1 MHFPFRPLK
10 IFDIVFA
17 LLILPLALVLV
28 PVWSW
33 ENGPIEGLQALVL
46 FLGAQYIWL
55 LHHDEPRLTAV
66 HRTYAAFLVLL
77 GLRELS
83 FGRIFFPTAL
93 RENGP
98 QFIAMHD
105 VPGWQLLYAILGV
118 YMIYLL
124 YSFWKYMPWRRLLHL
139 PVPIVFLGGIVL
151 GAVLSTAGDH
161 TWVLDYSHA
170 ETMEELGEL
179 LMYLCFVHTGLWY
192 HHYLAQVQEDD

>member
-33 ENGPIEGLQALVL
+33 
-46 FLGAQYIWL
+46 
-55 LHHDEPRLTAV
+55 
-66 HRTYAAFLVLL
+66 
-77 GLRELS
+77 
-83 FGRIFFPTAL
+83 
-93 RENGP
+93 ENGP

-151 GAVLSTAGDH
+151 GAVLSTAGVGI
-161 TWVLDYSHA
+161 TIISHRCRRMI
-170 ETMEELGEL
+170 EHMEQQ
-179 LMYLCFVHTGLWY
+179 HTGLDAVVTTSRNWNEET
-192 HHYLAQVQEDD
+192 LALARSTAERLGIPYAERRTLSVDEIRERYGVQRCAHVPARTAR

>member
-33 ENGPIEGLQALVL
+33 
-46 FLGAQYIWL
+46 
-55 LHHDEPRLTAV
+55 
-66 HRTYAAFLVLL
+66 
-77 GLRELS
+77 
-83 FGRIFFPTAL
+83 
-93 RENGP
+93 ENGP

-170 ETMEELGEL
+170 ETMEEL